1 MPLYDYRCES
11 CQKLSD
17 IRHGFNE
24 TAGPC
29 PDCEG
34 TMTRQFHAAPIVFKG
49 SGFYVTDSRPS
60 GSSSSDGSGGGSS
73 EAA

>member
-11 CQKLSD
+11 CQKLSEV
-17 IRHGFNE
+17 RHGFEE
-24 TAGPC
+24 TAGSC
-29 PDCEG
+29 PDCGG
-34 TMTRQFHAAPIVFKG
+34 TLTRQFHAAPIVFKG

-60 GSSSSDGSGGGSS
+60 GSGGSGGSS